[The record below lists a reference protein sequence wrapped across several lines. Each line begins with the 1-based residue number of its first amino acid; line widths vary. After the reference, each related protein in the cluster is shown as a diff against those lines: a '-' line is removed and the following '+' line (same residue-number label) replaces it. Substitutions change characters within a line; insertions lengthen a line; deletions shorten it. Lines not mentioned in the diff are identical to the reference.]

1 MRGVGIEAGSQIG
14 RCRNRQSFK
23 NQQNLQKAMEE
34 ARRLVMRSPLPGSP
48 SFSPSIEMVDPTTNT
63 LIELLRNI
71 TEEVGDDER
80 LSVSVNDN
88 HGPSPLHQLGA
99 QLQAMLSKNPSPYQT
114 TNLGKANPNNVKK
127 SPRLGNS
134 PTAAILKSPSND
146 KTKPTLSPHLS
157 MSRINS
163 PPPKTEDL
171 VAERVQG
178 ITVKSPS
185 VENLSKKGIKTSE
198 SGTCSPKLISP
209 EPIKSPPPPI
219 HITEPT
225 TFTLQ
230 ENTDHL
236 VDIDMEAEQ
245 CQESPEALSS
255 TSKSPPKVVKR
266 KAPVPTDAIQRP
278 VAPKPTTNQGM
289 IPPPP
294 SKADEPSVPCLNIP
308 ILSTTPATPLLMK
321 KEEPISFSDVAPP
334 LPSTPPPAIEE
345 PIVTQPKLSPKSSPE
360 PVEPTVC
367 VGIDA
372 TANDT
377 STEQLISS
385 PNHAIDANKAA
396 SSPICLRP
404 YRKIEDVKTVKRQPK
419 SGWL

>member
-48 SFSPSIEMVDPTTNT
+48 SFSPSMDIVDPTTNT

-88 HGPSPLHQLGA
+88 RGPSPLHQLGA

-114 TNLGKANPNNVKK
+114 TNLGKANSNNRMK

-134 PTAAILKSPSND
+134 PTSAMFTSPPNENA
-146 KTKPTLSPHLS
+146 KPSLSPHLS
-157 MSRINS
+157 ISRINS
-163 PPPKTEDL
+163 PPPKTEEDPAIESQC
-171 VAERVQG
+171 V
-178 ITVKSPS
+178 TVKSPS
-185 VENLSKKGIKTSE
+185 VDNVTKKGIKSPE
-198 SGTCSPKLISP
+198 GGDSHSPKVRSP
-209 EPIKSPPPPI
+209 EPLKSVPPPI
-219 HITEPT
+219 HITEPMAIT
-225 TFTLQ
+225 TQ
-230 ENTDHL
+230 ETTDHL
-236 VDIDMEAEQ
+236 VDIDMEPEQ
-245 CQESPEALSS
+245 RQDNPAALSS
-255 TSKSPPKVVKR
+255 NTKSPPKVVKR

-278 VAPKPTTNQGM
+278 VAPKPTAKQGM

-308 ILSTTPATPLLMK
+308 ILSTTPATPLLKK
-321 KEEPISFSDVAPP
+321 KEEPVPSTDTTPP
-334 LPSTPPPAIEE
+334 LPNTPPPVTEE
-345 PIVTQPKLSPKSSPE
+345 PIITQPKLTPKSSPE
-360 PVEPTVC
+360 PVEPAIC

-372 TANDT
+372 TDT
-377 STEQLISS
+377 TTEKLISS
-385 PNHAIDANKAA
+385 PNHTIDANKAA

-419 SGWL
+419 TGWL

>member
-48 SFSPSIEMVDPTTNT
+48 SFSPSMEIMDPTTNT

-71 TEEVGDDER
+71 TEEVGEDER

-88 HGPSPLHQLGA
+88 RGPSPLHQLGA

-114 TNLGKANPNNVKK
+114 TNLGKAGSSNAKK
-127 SPRLGNS
+127 SPRFGNS
-134 PTAAILKSPSND
+134 PNATMLTSPP
-146 KTKPTLSPHLS
+146 KEKKPSLSPNLS
-157 MSRINS
+157 ISRINS
-163 PPPKTEDL
+163 PPPKTDDPAPEP
-171 VAERVQG
+171 VQG

-185 VENLSKKGIKTSE
+185 VENLSQKGIKSPE
-198 SGTCSPKLISP
+198 SKPRSPKVMSP

-219 HITEPT
+219 HITEPMT
-225 TFTLQ
+225 ATVQ

-245 CQESPEALSS
+245 AQENPEALSS
-255 TSKSPPKVVKR
+255 NTKSPPKVVKR

-278 VAPKPTTNQGM
+278 VAPKPAANQGM

-308 ILSTTPATPLLMK
+308 ILSTTPATPLPKK
-321 KEEPISFSDVAPP
+321 KEESTSDAAPP
-334 LPSTPPPAIEE
+334 LPNTPPPVIEE
-345 PIVTQPKLSPKSSPE
+345 PITTQPKLSPKSSPE
-360 PVEPTVC
+360 PVEPTIC

-372 TANDT
+372 TAATDS
-377 STEQLISS
+377 STEKLINS

-419 SGWL
+419 TGWL

>member
-1 MRGVGIEAGSQIG
+1 
-14 RCRNRQSFK
+14 
-23 NQQNLQKAMEE
+23 MEE
-34 ARRLVMRSPLPGSP
+34 ARRLVMRSPLPASP
-48 SFSPSIEMVDPTTNT
+48 SFSPSMDIMDPTTNT

-71 TEEVGDDER
+71 TEEVGEDER

-88 HGPSPLHQLGA
+88 RGASPLHQLGA

-114 TNLGKANPNNVKK
+114 TNLGKAGSSSAKK
-127 SPRLGNS
+127 SPRFGNS
-134 PTAAILKSPSND
+134 PNATLLTSLSNE
-146 KTKPTLSPHLS
+146 KKKPTLSPNL
-157 MSRINS
+157 S
-163 PPPKTEDL
+163 PPPKTEDPAPEL
-171 VAERVQG
+171 VQG

-185 VENLSKKGIKTSE
+185 VDNLSQKGMKSPDNKPR
-198 SGTCSPKLISP
+198 SPKVISP

-219 HITEPT
+219 HITEPMT
-225 TFTLQ
+225 VTMQ

-245 CQESPEALSS
+245 AQENPEALSS
-255 TSKSPPKVVKR
+255 NTKSPPKVVKR

-278 VAPKPTTNQGM
+278 VAHKPAANQGM

-294 SKADEPSVPCLNIP
+294 SKTDEPSVPCLNIP
-308 ILSTTPATPLLMK
+308 ILSTTPATPLPKK
-321 KEEPISFSDVAPP
+321 KEEPSITSDVAPP
-334 LPSTPPPAIEE
+334 LPTTPPPEIEE
-345 PIVTQPKLSPKSSPE
+345 PITTQPKPLPKSSPE
-360 PVEPTVC
+360 PVEPTIC

-372 TANDT
+372 TNS

>member
-48 SFSPSIEMVDPTTNT
+48 HFSPQMEILDPTTNT
-63 LIELLRNI
+63 LIELLKNI

-88 HGPSPLHQLGA
+88 RGPSPLQQLGV

-114 TNLGKANPNNVKK
+114 TNLGKAGTSNAKR
-127 SPRLGNS
+127 SPRFGNS
-134 PTAAILKSPSND
+134 PNATMLMSPPSND
-146 KTKPTLSPHLS
+146 KKPNLSPNLS
-157 MSRINS
+157 ISRINS
-163 PPPKTEDL
+163 PPPKPEDRS
-171 VAERVQG
+171 AEPIQG

-185 VENLSKKGIKTSE
+185 GDNLSQKGMKTPDSKPL
-198 SGTCSPKLISP
+198 SPKVMSP
-209 EPIKSPPPPI
+209 EPAMSPPPPI
-219 HITEPT
+219 HITEPMT
-225 TFTLQ
+225 APPPPPQ
-230 ENTDHL
+230 DNTDHL
-236 VDIDMEAEQ
+236 VDIDMESEQ
-245 CQESPEALSS
+245 NPEALAS
-255 TSKSPPKVVKR
+255 TTKSPPKVVKR
-266 KAPVPTDAIQRP
+266 KAPVPSDAIQRP
-278 VAPKPTTNQGM
+278 VAPKPTNQGM

-294 SKADEPSVPCLNIP
+294 SKSDEPSVPCLNIP
-308 ILSTTPATPLLMK
+308 ILSTTPATPLPKK
-321 KEEPISFSDVAPP
+321 KEEAPEIPPP
-334 LPSTPPPAIEE
+334 LPNTPPPEQ
-345 PIVTQPKLSPKSSPE
+345 PITTQPKPSSSKPSPE
-360 PVEPTVC
+360 PIEPTIC

-372 TANDT
+372 TAALDS

-385 PNHAIDANKAA
+385 PNHEIDANKAA